1 MFFYE
6 GQSCPVCGKHFAES
20 DDVVAC
26 PQCGCPHH
34 RDCWKQE
41 GHCHF
46 SADHGTEHQWAQ
58 GKSEFAKE
66 SEPATTVRCPNCGG
80 DNPKFAEFCGHCG
93 HELDRTD
100 WSSSTESSAS
110 SAQQYT
116 PPTGSA
122 YTPPFGAPF
131 QQPFQVPLQD
141 PYGGVPRTEQID
153 GVTVDEIA
161 ELVGPNSAY
170 YLPRFMQ
177 MSRNNSK
184 ISWNG
189 AGFLIPYNWLLY
201 RKNLLWGSVV
211 FALWALMDLFSQFA
225 VAALPTDMTYQA
237 LLNAMLTDG
246 TYRLLMYVLVIVS
259 IVDILLRL
267 AIGLF
272 GNYLYMRLI
281 LKKARKLRENP
292 QPRYNRNFI
301 LSGGVSFALAA
312 APYVIIMVFAY
323 AILLFMPIQ

>member
-6 GQSCPVCGKHFAES
+6 GQSCPVCGKRFAEN

-46 SADHGTEHQWAQ
+46 AADHGTEHQWAQ
-58 GKSEFAKE
+58 SDP
-66 SEPATTVRCPNCGG
+66 EPIKKTASATVRCPNCGG
-80 DNPKFAEFCGHCG
+80 ENPEFAEFCGHCG
-93 HELDRTD
+93 RDLDHDD
-100 WSSSTESSAS
+100 WSSHAEDDVS

-116 PPTGSA
+116 PPSGS
-122 YTPPFGAPF
+122 YTPPFRPPF

-153 GVTVDEIA
+153 GITVDEIV

-177 MSRNNSK
+177 MSRSGSK

-189 AGFLIPYNWLLY
+189 AGFLLPYNWLLY
-201 RKNLLWGSVV
+201 RRNLLWGSVV
-211 FALWALMDLFSQFA
+211 FALWTLVEIVSQIA
-225 VAALPTDMTYQA
+225 VAALPSATLTYDM
-237 LLNAMLTDG
+237 LLNAMFTDG
-246 TYRLLMYVLVIVS
+246 TVRLLMVLLAILSV
-259 IVDILLRL
+259 VDILLRL
-267 AIGLF
+267 AVGLL

-281 LKKARKLRENP
+281 LKKARKLREHP
-292 QPRYNRNFI
+292 QPRYNRNFSV
-301 LSGGVSFALAA
+301 SGGVSFALAA
-312 APYVIIMVFAY
+312 APYMVVMLIAY
-323 AILLFMPIQ
+323 AILLFTPIA